1 MIISH
6 CTFVFLHF
14 LSWLLLL
21 SRWSMVSWKS
31 ASSWRKGMS
40 RLLNYF
46 SYSETTRICF
56 FYSFSH
62 ICKIFKEMRRKTD
75 TYWKLQGSRRE
86 PVRILCCQFF
96 EKWNGRSVHCH
107 RALQKTDCW
116 ESETDW
122 NELWAHKFTLR
133 AWKPIVTTSLTI
145 HEDD

>member
-1 MIISH
+1 MTNHDIAWHIMTYHDISWH
-6 CTFVFLHF
+6 FVIKIKRKK
-14 LSWLLLL
+14 L
-21 SRWSMVSWKS
+21 SRKFYDYVLIDSFWGS
-31 ASSWRKGMS
+31 ARFFDSPT
-40 RLLNYF
+40 
-46 SYSETTRICF
+46 SYATL
-56 FYSFSH
+56 SH
-62 ICKIFKEMRRKTD
+62 ITTFEEMRRKTD
-75 TYWKLQGSRRE
+75 TYWKLQGSTRE

-133 AWKPIVTTSLTI
+133 AWKPIVTTSLAI

>member
-1 MIISH
+1 MIISY
-6 CTFVFLHF
+6 CTCNFYI
-14 LSWLLLL
+14 SYLLCYCWAVDPWFPG
-21 SRWSMVSWKS
+21 R
-31 ASSWRKGMS
+31 A
-40 RLLNYF
+40 RLVGERGCHDCWTISVTQRRPGYA
-46 SYSETTRICF
+46 

-62 ICKIFKEMRRKTD
+62 ICTTFEEMRRKTD
-75 TYWKLQGSRRE
+75 AEGRLQGSTRE
-86 PVRILCCQFF
+86 PVRILSCHFF